1 MTVPEKGYF
10 MKFAKRHISDKDN
23 NYLKLFDAINKQE
36 DNYNESEIKRQFRN
50 EKFVKQFTAAKNYLY
65 NMILKSLVSFNDDK
79 STDSQITNLR
89 DQYII
94 LFQKTLFD
102 QSEQILN
109 RAKKKALEE
118 ERFSK
123 LSDIIRDQKNFDYRK
138 INEPGFDKYVDS
150 MFEQELDVLEKQKN
164 VAEYYALYLK
174 MSSLFKRRGVSRN
187 NAEAEAFKKIVRHPL
202 MKSDSLA
209 TSVRSKNLY
218 YIVNYLFFYGINDHK
233 NAFRNT
239 ISRLELIEK
248 NPEKVAGGI
257 KEHLYALSDAIAMSY
272 NLRDFKRC
280 ISYLRKQREISDQH
294 RMSGTSP
301 NFTEMYFKSY
311 NFELNI
317 YIISGF
323 FKEGLSVVNE
333 VTDWLHQY
341 EGRINKSEELKVI
354 YSIAYLYFGAGEKEK
369 SLKWLNRILSD
380 KSESRQDYKAF
391 ARILNMIIHYELGN
405 YDNLEYEYQSAKRFL
420 KKSDRLYKIESLILK
435 SVCKLPGFA
444 ERKALIEHL
453 ELFEYELRNVYK
465 KENFGNASEYFD
477 IFSWIESLSGKV
489 SFSDSVRAKSKIK
502 LSDILVV

>member
-1 MTVPEKGYF
+1 
-10 MKFAKRHISDKDN
+10 
-23 NYLKLFDAINKQE
+23 
-36 DNYNESEIKRQFRN
+36 
-50 EKFVKQFTAAKNYLY
+50 
-65 NMILKSLVSFNDDK
+65 
-79 STDSQITNLR
+79 
-89 DQYII
+89 
-94 LFQKTLFD
+94 
-102 QSEQILN
+102 
-109 RAKKKALEE
+109 
-118 ERFSK
+118 
-123 LSDIIRDQKNFDYRK
+123 
-138 INEPGFDKYVDS
+138 
-150 MFEQELDVLEKQKN
+150 
-164 VAEYYALYLK
+164 
-174 MSSLFKRRGVSRN
+174 
-187 NAEAEAFKKIVRHPL
+187 
-202 MKSDSLA
+202 
-209 TSVRSKNLY
+209 
-218 YIVNYLFFYGINDHK
+218 
-233 NAFRNT
+233 
-239 ISRLELIEK
+239 
-248 NPEKVAGGI
+248 
-257 KEHLYALSDAIAMSY
+257 
-272 NLRDFKRC
+272 
-280 ISYLRKQREISDQH
+280 
-294 RMSGTSP
+294 MSGTSP

-465 KENFGNASEYFD
+465 
-477 IFSWIESLSGKV
+477 
-489 SFSDSVRAKSKIK
+489 RK
-502 LSDILVV
+502 LWKRLRVF

>member
-10 MKFAKRHISDKDN
+10 IKFAKRHISDKDN
-23 NYLKLFDAINKQE
+23 NYLKLFDAINRQE
-36 DNYNESEIKRQFRN
+36 ESYNELEIKREFRN

-65 NMILKSLVSFNDDK
+65 NMILKSLVSYNDDK

-102 QSEQILN
+102 QSEQILL

-123 LSDIIRDQKNFDYRK
+123 LSDLLRDQKNLDYRK

-150 MFEQELDVLEKQKN
+150 MLEQELEVLDKQKN

-174 MSSLFKRRGVSRN
+174 MSSLFKRKGVARN
-187 NAEAEAFKKIVRHPL
+187 NAEAEAFRRIVRHPL
-202 MKSDSLA
+202 MKNDTFA

-218 YIVNYLFFYGINDHK
+218 YIINYLYFYGINDHK

-239 ISRLELIEK
+239 ISRLRLIEN
-248 NPEKVAGGI
+248 NPDKVAGGI
-257 KEHLYALSDAIAMSY
+257 KEYLYALSDAIAMSY
-272 NLRDFKRC
+272 NLKDFKLC
-280 ISYLRKQREISDQH
+280 INYLRKQREISDQH

-301 NFTEMYFKSY
+301 SFTEMYFKSY

-317 YIISGF
+317 YITSGYF
-323 FKEGLSVVNE
+323 REGLTIVNE
-333 VTDWLHQY
+333 VTGWLKQY

-354 YSIAYLYFGAGEKEK
+354 YLIAYLYFGAGEKDK

-405 YDNLEYEYQSAKRFL
+405 YDNLDYEYQSAKRFF

-435 SVCKLPGFA
+435 SICKLPGFA
-444 ERKALIEHL
+444 ERK
-453 ELFEYELRNVYK
+453 ELTSYLDLLAHELMSVYK
-465 KENFGNASEYFD
+465 KEDFGNASEYFD
-477 IFSWIESLSGKV
+477 IFSWIESLSGKL
-489 SFSDSVRAKSKIK
+489 SFSEAVRAKSQIK